1 MFCGNEGVGP
11 SMRKLLK
18 EKPVLLPSSSRV
30 NEAEDQVDLQNGY
43 DTPQVER
50 SLFTVRT
57 VAGDT
62 DGEIQGGDHYSYE
75 KGRPAL
81 IVSSTSW

>member
-1 MFCGNEGVGP
+1 M
-11 SMRKLLK
+11 LK
-18 EKPVLLPSSSRV
+18 EQRGQPRLLASSSSV
-30 NEAEDQVDLQNGY
+30 NEAEDQVDFHNGL
-43 DTPQVER
+43 DHTVSQVQR

-57 VAGDT
+57 VVGDT

-75 KGRPAL
+75 EGRPAL

>member
-1 MFCGNEGVGP
+1 
-11 SMRKLLK
+11 MRKLLK
-18 EKPVLLPSSSRV
+18 EHRGQPVLLPSSSSV
-30 NEAEDQVDLQNGY
+30 NEAEDQVDLQNGLDY
-43 DTPQVER
+43 IVPQVER